1 MDYVYAIA
9 GFVVL
14 TVIFTLYG
22 LKQRNSS
29 WQGTVTKLRTYSVDR
44 NKSDDGPSDYEDYI
58 TLYYKTDSGKKG
70 KFDFPQKGFDE
81 IYPGLK
87 VGDRLVK
94 NKGEYY
100 PKTVA

>member
-1 MDYVYAIA
+1 MDYIYAIV

-14 TVIFTLYG
+14 TVIFTLIG

-44 NKSDDGPSDYEDYI
+44 NNSDDGPAFPEEYI
-58 TLYYKTDSGKKG
+58 TLYYRTDSGRKG
-70 KFDFPQKGFDE
+70 KYDFPGRGFDE

-100 PKTVA
+100 PKIVS